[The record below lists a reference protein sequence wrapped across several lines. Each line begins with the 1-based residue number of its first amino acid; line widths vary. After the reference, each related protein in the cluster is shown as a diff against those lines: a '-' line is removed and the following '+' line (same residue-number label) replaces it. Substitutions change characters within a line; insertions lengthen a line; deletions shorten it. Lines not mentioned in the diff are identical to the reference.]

1 MECTTVYRQST
12 TFLGEFVIFL
22 QASRWVRMLALPR
35 LGVLGL
41 LPTRAEGGVLTLEV
55 RTLTA

>member
-41 LPTRAEGGVLTLEV
+41 LPHEQRVESRPWKFAH
-55 RTLTA
+55 